1 MVDPVVECRAAAAK
15 FEHLKEHA
23 EATDVRELAA
33 GLVHLT
39 AAIRAIADP
48 EGAKLSMDWPWSI
61 TDNVEKPAP

>member
-1 MVDPVVECRAAAAK
+1 MIDPVVECRAAASK

-23 EATDVRELAA
+23 QTPDVRDLAA

-48 EGAKLSMDWPWSI
+48 EGAKMAMDWPWSV
-61 TDNVEKPAP
+61 TDNVQRP